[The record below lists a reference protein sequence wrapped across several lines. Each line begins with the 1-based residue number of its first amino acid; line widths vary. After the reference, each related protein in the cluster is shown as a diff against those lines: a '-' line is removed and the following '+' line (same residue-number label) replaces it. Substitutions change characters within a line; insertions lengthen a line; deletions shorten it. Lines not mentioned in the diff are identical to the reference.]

1 MLVPLSVDPMLDE
14 AEIAARLPLQL
25 GVFSTP
31 PRRCAG
37 KAVDDS
43 QSTVADVVVPG
54 KGPG

>member
-1 MLVPLSVDPMLDE
+1 MLDE
-14 AEIAARLPLQL
+14 AAIAARLPLQL
-25 GVFSTP
+25 GVFITP

-37 KAVDDS
+37 KAADDS